1 MPTDRSVVTVVV
13 NAPFDEV
20 LAAVRDVESQE
31 HWVKEIHESDV
42 LEEYEDG
49 TPATA
54 RFTMV
59 TGVGSDTYTLEYEHG
74 DDAMAWSLVEAQM
87 MKAQNG
93 RFDLRDLGDGSTE
106 VTLSLEVDHGL
117 PAPGFLR
124 RRVLNRFTAGI
135 AHGLKTHLED

>member
-13 NAPFDEV
+13 NAPFYEV

-59 TGVGSDTYTLEYEHG
+59 TGVGSDTYTLEYEHA

-106 VTLSLEVDHGL
+106 VTLNLEVDHGL

-135 AHGLKTHLED
+135 AQGLKTHLEN

>member
-1 MPTDRSVVTVVV
+1 MPTDHAVQTVVIA
-13 NAPFDEV
+13 APFDTV
-20 LAAVRDVESQE
+20 LAQVRDVESQTE
-31 HWVKEIHESDV
+31 WVKEVLEAEL

-59 TGVGSDTYTLEYEHG
+59 TGVGSDTYTVEYEHE

-93 RFDLRDLGDGSTE
+93 RFDLRDLGDGTTD
-106 VTLSLEVDHGL
+106 VTLTLEVDHGL

-124 RRVLNRFTAGI
+124 RRVLNRFTTGI
-135 AHGLKTHLED
+135 AHGLKAHLED

>member
-13 NAPFDEV
+13 NAPFYEV

-59 TGVGSDTYTLEYEHG
+59 TGVGSDTYTLEYEHA

-106 VTLSLEVDHGL
+106 VTLNLEVDHGL

-135 AHGLKTHLED
+135 AQGLKTHLED

>member
-13 NAPFDEV
+13 NAPFYEV

-59 TGVGSDTYTLEYEHG
+59 TGVGSDTYTLEYAHA

-106 VTLSLEVDHGL
+106 VTLNLEVDHGL

-135 AHGLKTHLED
+135 AQGLKTHLEN

>member
-13 NAPFDEV
+13 KAPFDEV

-59 TGVGSDTYTLEYEHG
+59 TGVGSDTYTLEYEHA

-87 MKAQNG
+87 MKSQNG

-106 VTLSLEVDHGL
+106 VTLILEVDHGL

-124 RRVLNRFTAGI
+124 RKVLNRFTAGI
-135 AHGLKTHLED
+135 AQGLKTHLED